1 MYTRATFLYKHVYLD
16 VTNVPLTKSM
26 SSCFGIITENFKRTL
41 ISRAFL
47 ATNVLAGRNI
57 NMPHSVREMSRINSL
72 TMTMIKPLND
82 YSICF
87 QS

>member
-1 MYTRATFLYKHVYLD
+1 MYPD
-16 VTNVPLTKSM
+16 VTNVHLTKSM
-26 SSCFGIITENFKRTL
+26 SSFVGMITENFKRTL

-47 ATNVLAGRNI
+47 ATIVLAGRNI
-57 NMPHSVREMSRINSL
+57 NMPPSVREMSRINSL